1 MIETKHSEAQIERYL
16 FNEIRKLNGIA
27 YKFTSPGHAGVPD
40 RVILLP
46 NGTTIFVELKKETG
60 KLSAIQIETIKS
72 LQKNNIEVYV
82 LYSKDEVDD
91 FIKFVKIRLS
101 KKQPKLKANQ
111 TIRLGNRVRLEN
123 DKTGRVIAIDKSAVI
138 EIDLACI
145 NKKKIRHERMTI
157 TDKHIIKK
165 L

>member
-16 FNEIRKLNGIA
+16 LNEIRKLKGLA

-40 RVILLP
+40 RVVLLP

-60 KLSAIQIETIKS
+60 KLSALQIETIKS
-72 LQKNNIEVYV
+72 LQNNNIEVYV
-82 LYSKDEVDD
+82 LYSKEDVDD

-101 KKQPKLKANQ
+101 KSQPKLNANQ
-111 TIRLGNRVRLEN
+111 TIRLGNRVKLEN
-123 DKTGRVIAIDKSAVI
+123 GTTGRVIAIDNQAVV
-138 EIDLACI
+138 EIDMLYFNP
-145 NKKKIRHERMTI
+145 NKTNHERVVI
-157 TDKHIIKK
+157 SEAHKLKK

>member
-1 MIETKHSEAQIERYL
+1 MTETKHSEAQIERYL
-16 FNEIRKLNGIA
+16 FNEIRKLKGIA

-40 RVILLP
+40 RIILLP
-46 NGTTIFVELKKETG
+46 NGITVFVELKKETG
-60 KLSAIQIETIKS
+60 RLSALQIETIKS
-72 LQKNNIEVYV
+72 LQNNNIEVYV
-82 LYSKDEVDD
+82 LYSKEEVDD
-91 FIKFVKIRLS
+91 FIKFIKIRLS

-111 TIRLGNRVRLEN
+111 TIRLGNRIELEN
-123 DKTGRVIAIDKSAVI
+123 GTTGRVIAIDKSAVV

-145 NKKKIRHERMTI
+145 NKEKIRHERITI

>member
-1 MIETKHSEAQIERYL
+1 MTETNYSESQIERHL

-40 RVILLP
+40 RIVLLP

-60 KLSAIQIETIKS
+60 KLSTLQIETIKS
-72 LQKNNIEVYV
+72 LQNNNIEVYV
-82 LYSKDEVDD
+82 LYSKEEVDD

-111 TIRLGNRVRLEN
+111 TIRLGNRVKLE
-123 DKTGRVIAIDKSAVI
+123 KGETGRVIAIDKNAVV

-145 NKKKIRHERMTI
+145 NKKKIRRERMTI

>member
-1 MIETKHSEAQIERYL
+1 MTETNYSESQIERHL

-40 RVILLP
+40 RIVLLP
-46 NGTTIFVELKKETG
+46 NGTTIYVELKKETG

-111 TIRLGNRVRLEN
+111 TIRLGNRVKLEN

-145 NKKKIRHERMTI
+145 NKEKIRHERMTI